1 MLGALCE
8 RGTLPPPLPAPIHL
22 PFLRGTF
29 RYSVIIEKFK
39 VTGRAHCKN
48 RTWPKILSFAALFL
62 SLTLPYARACARQFP
77 GKISTTGERNGIK
90 KYRAA
95 MFIRSGTAFFWD
107 RARPRDAF
115 HIGDLETKIS
125 EKCRSL

>member
-1 MLGALCE
+1 VPSSLPAGKDLYVFRYYRKIRSYWQISLEKPSVAE
-8 RGTLPPPLPAPIHL
+8 NIIIRGPFPLP
-22 PFLRGTF
+22 
-29 RYSVIIEKFK
+29 
-39 VTGRAHCKN
+39 
-48 RTWPKILSFAALFL
+48 LSPLC
-62 SLTLPYARACARQFP
+62 ARVRARQFP